1 MNVSF
6 LQRIRAAQSEVTK
19 GRTTFLSGFSQMGK
33 LLPISY
39 TELRFNPW
47 PGIVDREKKE
57 KKEDGLELFLH
68 VSTSHFFPI

>member
-39 TELRFNPW
+39 TELRFNP
-47 PGIVDREKKE
+47 GLARNSREKKGE
-57 KKEDGLELFLH
+57 KKEDRLEL
-68 VSTSHFFPI
+68 